1 MLFAY
6 MKVIK
11 IFRSRNKMFINDSD
25 HFNYQKLHNEIIEKY
40 SEMLKFIPNNFKTQ
54 EAFEKAIKKDLSALA
69 YAPACYRFH

>member
-11 IFRSRNKMFINDSD
+11 IFRSRTKMFINDSD
-25 HFNYQKLHNEIIEKY
+25 HFNYKTLHNEIIENY

-54 EAFEKAIKKDLSALA
+54 EVFEKAIKKTYL
-69 YAPACYRFH
+69 H